1 MFFESYPIPRRRV
14 EGRGGGREEGRVHA
28 EYEGFFMVSAMK
40 RVLGR
45 PVVCLSPFAICL
57 SCLFFWPPKDDVVI
71 RSSRLSC
78 LVVRTAR
85 PGLLQQLI
93 LLLLLLVLLLLL
105 LRLHDVLP

>member
-57 SCLFFWPPKDDVVI
+57 FCLFFLAAERRRGNSIVAI
-71 RSSRLSC
+71 
-78 LVVRTAR
+78 
-85 PGLLQQLI
+85 
-93 LLLLLLVLLLLL
+93 
-105 LRLHDVLP
+105 VLPCCAYGTTRLAAATNTITITTGITTTAASTT